1 MRPKALVNRER
12 RSAISRQST
21 EAGCYR
27 LVMENSEEGGRFL
40 VAIHHTPQGCFAQV
54 VNLPGCFA
62 RGANEVEALENVRAA
77 IRAFVALTQ
86 LARREK
92 PRVSLEISA

>member
-1 MRPKALVNRER
+1 M
-12 RSAISRQST
+12 ISRRP
-21 EAGCYR
+21 AALRCY
-27 LVMENSEEGGRFL
+27 LVAMEFAAADARFV

-77 IRAFVALTQ
+77 IRAF
-86 LARREK
+86 LAITHLLQQQK